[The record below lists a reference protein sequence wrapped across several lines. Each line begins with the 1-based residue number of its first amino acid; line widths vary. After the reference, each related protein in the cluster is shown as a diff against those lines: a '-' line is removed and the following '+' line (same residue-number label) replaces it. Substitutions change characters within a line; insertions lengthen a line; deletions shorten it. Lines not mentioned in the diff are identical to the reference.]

1 MTRTGY
7 TFYSKS
13 AGMEVSATR
22 TIKRNRIQGKI
33 RFRLFPLE
41 EGGRERQVIL
51 MLDPLEAFRLSRL
64 IHQAVSEKRTFEGVL
79 IHKSEK
85 DGLEST
91 AILDVEAREKK
102 GSTIFG
108 FTVVRTNGDKSKTR
122 RVSIALDEVS
132 MLFTAKLL
140 EGLAANTAYEIYV
153 NGEAASAGEEV
164 PF

>member
-1 MTRTGY
+1 MTGTGY

-13 AGMEVSATR
+13 AGLEISATR
-22 TIKRNRIQGKI
+22 TIKRNRIQGRV

-51 MLDPLEAFRLSRL
+51 MLDPLESFGLSRL
-64 IHQAVSEKRTFEGVL
+64 IRQAVSEKRTFKGVL

-91 AILDVEAREKK
+91 AILDVEARERK

-108 FTVVRTNGDKSKTR
+108 FTVVRTNGDRSKTR
-122 RVSIALDEVS
+122 RVSIALDEISV
-132 MLFTAKLL
+132 LFAAKLL
-140 EGLAANTAYEIYV
+140 GRLAVDTAYEIPV
-153 NGEAASAGEEV
+153 NGEAAGNNEEV